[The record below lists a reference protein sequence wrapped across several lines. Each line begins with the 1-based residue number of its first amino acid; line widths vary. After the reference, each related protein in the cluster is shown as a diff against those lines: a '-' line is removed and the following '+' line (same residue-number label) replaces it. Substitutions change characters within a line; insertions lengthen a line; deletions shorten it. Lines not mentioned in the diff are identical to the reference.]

1 MKFLKKSK
9 RWMKAHWQNKSFR
22 IFLAVNILLAV
33 VCGKY
38 AAVFRRGTEDA
49 AIRDPALRGCG
60 DRMHRPEEQT
70 DPERDPAGTGVYS
83 GVGIDRGMCNV
94 SVVCAVHDHIR
105 TSRKYPGRRYVPDLL
120 FYYKGRCRHG

>member
-9 RWMKAHWQNKSFR
+9 RWMKAHWQNKSF
-22 IFLAVNILLAV
+22 
-33 VCGKY
+33 
-38 AAVFRRGTEDA
+38 
-49 AIRDPALRGCG
+49 
-60 DRMHRPEEQT
+60 RMHRPEEQT

>member
-1 MKFLKKSK
+1 M
-9 RWMKAHWQNKSFR
+9 
-22 IFLAVNILLAV
+22 
-33 VCGKY
+33 
-38 AAVFRRGTEDA
+38 
-49 AIRDPALRGCG
+49 IRDPALRGCG